1 MADLEVR
8 LLGSEDA
15 EAYVALRR
23 EMLTDTPWSFLA
35 TIEDDVACEPEGLRA
50 RISQDQN
57 DIAGAFD
64 GTTGDLVAVA
74 GVIRMQ
80 RAKVRHRAGVWGVYT
95 TPAARG
101 RGAAR
106 AVMTLAV
113 DTARSWDGVR
123 WIGLS
128 VSDEAPAALGLYESM
143 GFELW
148 GTEPVA
154 MVVEGRDHAELH
166 MALEL

>member
-1 MADLEVR
+1 MTAFDVR
-8 LLGSEDA
+8 LLGDA
-15 EAYVALRR
+15 NVDAYVALRR
-23 EMLTDTPWSFLA
+23 EMLADTPWSFLA
-35 TIEDDVACEPEGLRA
+35 TPEDDVACDPVGLRA
-50 RISQDQN
+50 RIAQDQN

-64 GTTGDLVAVA
+64 ATTGALLAVA
-74 GVIRMQ
+74 GFGRMQ
-80 RAKVRHRAGVWGVYT
+80 RQKVRHRVGVWGVYT

-106 AVMTLAV
+106 AVMTLAIT
-113 DTARSWDGVR
+113 TARGWDGVR

-128 VSDEAPAALGLYESM
+128 VSDEAPAALGLYESL

-154 MVVEGRDHAELH
+154 MVVQGRDHAELH

>member
-1 MADLEVR
+1 MTDFEVR
-8 LLGSEDA
+8 LLGASDA

-23 EMLTDTPWSFLA
+23 EMLADTPWSFLA
-35 TIEDDVACEPEGLRA
+35 TVEDDVACDPEGLRA
-50 RISQDQN
+50 RMAQDQN

-64 GTTGDLVAVA
+64 AATGALLAVV
-74 GVIRMQ
+74 GIFRMQ
-80 RAKVRHRAGVWGVYT
+80 RSKVNHRAGIWGVYT
-95 TPAARG
+95 TPQARG
-101 RGAAR
+101 RGTAR
-106 AVMTLAV
+106 AAMTLAIE
-113 DTARSWDGVR
+113 TARGWDGVR

-143 GFELW
+143 GFKLW

-154 MVVEGRDHAELH
+154 LVVDGRDHAELH